1 MSVKE
6 GWVYVLRERDFLT
19 GQTDRYVKI
28 GLTKNEVEL
37 RNKDH
42 QTGNPRHIFTVFEMH
57 APLMSMMEKHLHHVF
72 SADRIHGEWFDMDDA
87 RVNNELIPLIQRL
100 ALEQVDTKAHME
112 AVAQLKKQ
120 HDTGVERAPTAAE
133 TALHA
138 AYIDAKHAHDL
149 AKARHTII
157 DSTIRA
163 LIGSNSGI
171 DGVVEVSRKRRP
183 ATFNATAFKALLN
196 DTELAQCHES
206 GTEFKASMPKFTG
219 TQTVKKLDA
228 QLFDDRKAA
237 KDAITSPATT
247 ANLGQAVT
255 PRDATAEQVHADY
268 LVSRRTV
275 REAEWA
281 KVRAENALLAA
292 LGQDRALTGLVEWA
306 REDVTYT
313 DRWSKDLAK
322 QHFPKRFEQCM
333 EPQPDTVDVNIAE
346 GHAY

>member
-1 MSVKE
+1 MSMKV

-57 APLMSMMEKHLHHVF
+57 APLMSMMEKHLHHVY
-72 SADRIHGEWFDMDDA
+72 SADRIHGEWFDLDDA
-87 RVNNELIPLIQRL
+87 RVNNELIPLIERL
-100 ALEQVDTKAHME
+100 ALEQADTKPLME

-138 AYIDAKHAHDL
+138 AYIDAKHALDL

-157 DSTIRA
+157 DATIRA
-163 LIGSNSGI
+163 MIGSSSGI
-171 DGVVEVSRKRRP
+171 EGVVEVKPKPRGK
-183 ATFNATAFKALLN
+183 AFNATAFKALLS
-196 DTELAQCHES
+196 DAELAQCHES
-206 GTEFKASMPKFTG
+206 GTEFKASTPKFTG
-219 TQTVKKLDA
+219 TKTLKKLDA
-228 QLFDDRKAA
+228 QLSDDRKAA
-237 KDAITSPATT
+237 KDAITSPAST
-247 ANLGQAVT
+247 ANLGQAVA
-255 PRDATAEQVHADY
+255 PRDATAEQVHAAY
-268 LVSRRTV
+268 LASRRTV

-281 KVRAENALLAA
+281 EVRARNALLAA
-292 LGQDRALTGLVEWA
+292 LGQDRALTGLVEWV
-306 REDVTYT
+306 REDVAFTN
-313 DRWSKDLAK
+313 RWSKDLAK

-333 EPQPDTVDVNIAE
+333 EAQPDTVDVKIAE